1 MNDIPDDRK
10 YGFPTYWKLLK
21 ISKKYFDIP
30 REDHFENLYH
40 QFNFSQIV
48 YSIKGVIERV
58 HRDKYSIENFEGDM
72 DRLFNYDKK
81 TKNGTATSKI
91 FYMSEK
97 LRHSKDTRDSVHT
110 SVLVETRLGIGV
122 NENTGS
128 SKTNKNKNNKTNNED
143 TIFSYVSSIRNKDV
157 KVTKETFDEC
167 FEEIKKFAEKYFDSD

>member
-10 YGFPTYWKLLK
+10 YGFPTYWRLLK
-21 ISKKYFDIP
+21 ISKNYFDIP
-30 REDHFENLYH
+30 REDHFKNLYH
-40 QFNFSQIV
+40 QFSFSQIV

-58 HRDKYSIENFEGDM
+58 HRDKYSIENFEEDM
-72 DRLFNYDKK
+72 DKLFNYDKK

-110 SVLVETRLGIGV
+110 SVLVESILGIGV
-122 NENTGS
+122 NENTES
-128 SKTNKNKNNKTNNED
+128 SKNNKTNNEE

-157 KVTKETFDEC
+157 KVTNETFDEC
-167 FEEIKKFAEKYFDSD
+167 FEEIKDFTKKYFGID